1 MSLTPDSFLL
11 AAIIAFVV
19 VSYFLLRRRALAG
32 NETNTA
38 VQAFPRPGFT
48 QLQEQVGLAV
58 ESGRRL
64 HLSLGRG
71 GLERAHAPTS
81 VAAQHAADTLIEASV
96 RSGTPPDL
104 SVGDATLLPPAQ
116 DALQTNYE
124 ARRRLD
130 YEPEQVAFVA
140 PHTAPIAYA
149 TGTAVLID
157 PTEIGS
163 AIVLGRVGREMAYLA
178 ENNARQDITQVL
190 GTDDPEGMAVA
201 VAYTPSPLLGEELL
215 AAEATL
221 KESPDALA
229 GLQLQNILRWVI
241 VLLLL
246 TTAVLTLLGLDL
258 ATLLRLTGT

>member
-19 VSYFLLRRRALAG
+19 VSYFLLRRRAQAD
-32 NETNTA
+32 ETNTA
-38 VQAFPRPGFT
+38 VSTLPRPGYT
-48 QLQEQVGLAV
+48 QLQEQVGLAI

-71 GLERAHAPTS
+71 GLERAHTPTS

-96 RSGTPPDL
+96 RSGTPPDM
-104 SVGDATLLPPAQ
+104 SVGDATLLAPAQ

-157 PTEIGS
+157 HAEIGS
-163 AIVLGRVGREMAYLA
+163 TIVLGRVGREMAYLA
-178 ENNARQDITQVL
+178 ENNTRQEITQVL

-201 VAYTPSPLLGEELL
+201 VAYTASPLLGEELL

-229 GLQLQNILRWVI
+229 GLQLQNILRWLV

-246 TTAVLTLLGLDL
+246 TTAVLAFLGLDL
-258 ATLLRLTGT
+258 AALLRLTGT